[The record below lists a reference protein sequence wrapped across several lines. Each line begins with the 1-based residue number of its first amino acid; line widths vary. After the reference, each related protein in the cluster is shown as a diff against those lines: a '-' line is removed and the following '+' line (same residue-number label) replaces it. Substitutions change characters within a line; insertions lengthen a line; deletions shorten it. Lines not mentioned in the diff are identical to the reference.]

1 MKKFLS
7 VLLVLVMVLSIT
19 ACGGNE
25 GNGGEGAQSGE
36 VTEGTVDQEVTL
48 VLGNMAYGADNP
60 YNIACKK
67 AAELLEEMG
76 STVHLDL
83 QLEAALGTERE
94 LIENTIMGN
103 VDLVQG
109 ADMSFTPFCKELAFV
124 NFPLIFEDYDDVY
137 ELWGQDG
144 WVFQTAD
151 QFLAETG
158 LKLLGATDNGFRWI
172 TNSVRP
178 IESLSDIKGLKIRV
192 PEIESLIDI
201 WNAFGAVTAPISY
214 TELTTALQQGVVDG
228 QELGMQHFYSCGW
241 YEYQPY
247 ATDINYDYS
256 SVITCI
262 NLDTFNSLSEQQQA
276 DLETAFQEASEFTL
290 DYAVDFIDKGYEV
303 SKANGVQVLDR
314 TQEMYDEIYAIGVEL
329 ATNDKWLP
337 IFGEELVEKMY
348 PGAL

>member
-1 MKKFLS
+1 MKKI
-7 VLLVLVMVLSIT
+7 LSILLILAMVFAMT
-19 ACGGNE
+19 ACGGSE
-25 GNGGEGAQSGE
+25 GGSEGGEPAG
-36 VTEGTVDQEVTL
+36 DQPVTL
-48 VLGNMAYGADNP
+48 VLGNMANGATNP

-76 STVHLDL
+76 STVSLDL
-83 QLEAALGTERE
+83 QLEGALGTERE
-94 LIENTIMGN
+94 LIENCIMGN

-109 ADMSFTPFCKELAFV
+109 ADMSFTPFAPGLAFV
-124 NFPLIFEDYDDVY
+124 NFPLLFQDYDDVY
-137 ELWGQDG
+137 EHWGKDG
-144 WVFQTAD
+144 WVFQSAD
-151 QFLAETG
+151 QILSDVG

-178 IESLSDIKGLKIRV
+178 IESIDDIAGLKIRV

-201 WNAFGAVTAPISY
+201 WDAFGAVTAPISY

-247 ATDINYDYS
+247 ATNLDYDYS
-256 SVITCI
+256 AVITCI
-262 NLDTFNSLSEQQQA
+262 NKELFESLSEQQQA
-276 DLETAFQEASEFTL
+276 DLVKAFDEASAYTL
-290 DYAVDFIDKGYEV
+290 DYAIDFINEGYEV
-303 SKANGVQVLDR
+303 SKENGVQVLER
-314 TQEMYDEIYAIGVEL
+314 TQEMYDDIYAIGVEL

-348 PGAL
+348 PGCLG